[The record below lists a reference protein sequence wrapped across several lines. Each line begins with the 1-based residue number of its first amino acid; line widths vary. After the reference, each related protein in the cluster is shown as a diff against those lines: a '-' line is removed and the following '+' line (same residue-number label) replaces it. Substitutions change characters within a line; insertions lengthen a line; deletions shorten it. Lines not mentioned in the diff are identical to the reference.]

1 MPIQARTTLPLL
13 LVCASLLLGC
23 DKPSSSSSAS
33 NSVITSSV
41 ISSSTASVAAG
52 VDASAAAVESPNLAL
67 IDTQATPHTRAL
79 YNNLAALRG
88 KHLLFGHE
96 DSLAYG
102 VHWEGE
108 LDRSDVRDVTG
119 ANPALYGWELGGL
132 ELGQEK
138 NLDGVD
144 FKQMQQWIKAGYSR
158 GGVITISW
166 HMYSPVSGGNSWDKT
181 PTVHELIPGGTK
193 HAELKAYLDSF
204 VAFNEGL
211 KVADSAGVE
220 TYIPI
225 IFRPWHEHNG
235 DWFWWGKGNASEA
248 DYIALWQFTVQYLRD
263 EKGLRNLIYA
273 YSPDRS
279 RIDMA
284 HFERDYFYGYPGDD
298 YVDVIGLD
306 NYWDV
311 GHSAN
316 SASAAEQTANFTAAL
331 KQIAVIAAA
340 RSKIAALTETGNNKL
355 TIPNFWTDR
364 ILAPTLADAQA
375 SEIVYVMVWRN
386 ANLAREKAEQ
396 FFAPYPGQAT
406 AEDFKRFYE
415 SPYVLFE
422 NELPR
427 LYEVNSRE

>member
-1 MPIQARTTLPLL
+1 MPIQSRFSLPLL
-13 LVCASLLLGC
+13 LVCASLLFGC
-23 DKPSSSSSAS
+23 DKPSSSS
-33 NSVITSSV
+33 NIG
-41 ISSSTASVAAG
+41 SSSGGSSAAG
-52 VDASAAAVESPNLAL
+52 VDAPVAEVKSPALVL
-67 IDTQATPHTRAL
+67 IDTQATAQTRAL
-79 YNNLAALRG
+79 YDNLAALRG

-102 VHWEGE
+102 VHWEGD

-119 ANPALYGWELGGL
+119 SNPALYGWELGGL
-132 ELGQEK
+132 ELGHEQ
-138 NLDGVD
+138 NLDGVS
-144 FKQMQQWIKAGYSR
+144 FKQMQQWIKAGYRR

-181 PTVHELIPGGTK
+181 PTVHELIPGGAK
-193 HAELKAYLDSF
+193 HDALKAYLDSF
-204 VAFNEGL
+204 VTFNEAL
-211 KVADSAGVE
+211 KVTDGAGVE

-235 DWFWWGKGNASEA
+235 DWFWWGKGHASEA
-248 DYIALWQFTVQYLRD
+248 DYIALWQFTVKYLRD

-284 HFERDYFYGYPGDD
+284 NFERDYLYGYPGDD

-316 SASAAEQTANFTAAL
+316 DASADEQIANFTAAL
-331 KQIAVIAAA
+331 KQIAGIATA
-340 RSKIAALTETGNNKL
+340 RHKIAALTETGNNTL
-355 TIPNFWTDR
+355 TIPNFWTER

-375 SEIVYVMVWRN
+375 SQIAYVMVWRN
-386 ANLAREKAEQ
+386 ANVAREKSEQ

-406 AEDFKRFYE
+406 AEDFIRFYQN
-415 SPYVLFE
+415 PYVLFE

-427 LYEVNSRE
+427 LYDKPAP